1 MDQTTQ
7 THLAYI
13 QTKDKALQ
21 NAAYYYL
28 MEATAVPVDWAYY
41 AWDELVAGLTHKDNH
56 VRAINSQLLC
66 QLAKSDPE
74 KRILA
79 DFDKLLAVTKDERFV
94 TARHCLQSL
103 WKVGVVG
110 VEQQQMVVDG
120 LDGRYRE
127 CITEK
132 NGTLIR
138 SDIITGLANLYDAV
152 KDETIKERAWALIE
166 TETDPKYRKKYA
178 TAWKNQ

>member
-7 THLAYI
+7 THLANI
-13 QTKDKALQ
+13 EAEDKTLQ

-28 MEATAVPVDWAYY
+28 MEATAVPVAWAYE

-56 VRAINSQLLC
+56 VRAISSQLLC
-66 QLAKSDPE
+66 QLVKSDPE
-74 KRILA
+74 KRILT
-79 DFDKLLAVTKDERFV
+79 DFEKLLTVTKDERFV

-110 VEQQQMVVDG
+110 PAQQQIVVDG

-127 CITEK
+127 CIAEK
-132 NGTLIR
+132 NSTLIR
-138 SDIITGLANLYDAV
+138 FDIIQGLGNLYDAAQ
-152 KDETIKERAWALIE
+152 DETIKERALALIE
-166 TETDPKYRKKYA
+166 MESDPKYRKKYA
-178 TAWKNQ
+178 TVWKSR